1 MRFFH
6 PSIQKFGILSAIVAT
21 QLTSGWLSSV
31 QASPI
36 LLAQLSFPDS
46 PGGNGPK
53 RTAGAGTRGE
63 CALLTRDSHEMT
75 VLMPSNNIGTT
86 TDANTS
92 LFIYIPQLA
101 VRGAELTGVAG
112 DLIVVDDNNQEQFF
126 GEFTLS
132 DRLTESDGIVK
143 LTLDGVNLEPDRTY
157 RWSFSPYCVV
167 TDRDGDGMGDRI
179 PTLELQGQIQRIAL
193 DSEQEEKLIDAQTLL
208 EQATVYTEAG
218 IWNDAIDILAN
229 LRSSHRDDW
238 QTFLESV
245 GLEHLANTPIY
256 L

>member
-1 MRFFH
+1 MIRFH

-21 QLTSGWLSSV
+21 QLTGGWLTAV
-31 QASPI
+31 QASPL
-36 LLAQLSFPDS
+36 LLAQLNFPDS
-46 PGGNGPK
+46 PGGNGPR

-63 CALLTRDSHEMT
+63 CSLQASDSHEMT

-92 LFIYIPQLA
+92 LFIYIPQVA
-101 VRGAELTGVAG
+101 VKGAELTGVTG
-112 DLIVVDDNNQEQFF
+112 DLIVVDENNREQFF
-126 GEFTLS
+126 GEFTLPN
-132 DRLTESDGIVK
+132 RLTESDGIVK

-157 RWSFSPYCVV
+157 RWSFSPYCMVA
-167 TDRDGDGMGDRI
+167 DRDGDGMSDRI
-179 PTLELQGQIQRIAL
+179 PTLELQGQIQRLAL
-193 DSEQEEKLIDAQTLL
+193 DSEQQEKLTDAQTLF
-208 EQATVYTEAG
+208 EQAAIYTEAG

-229 LRSSHRDDW
+229 LRSTHSDDW

>member
-21 QLTSGWLSSV
+21 QLTGGWLSSV
-31 QASPI
+31 QASPT

-46 PGGNGPK
+46 PGGDGPR
-53 RTAGAGTRGE
+53 RTAGAGSRGE

-92 LFIYIPQLA
+92 LFIYIPQVA
-101 VRGAELTGVAG
+101 VKGAELMGVAG
-112 DLIVVDDNNQEQFF
+112 DLIVVDEDNQEQFF
-126 GEFTLS
+126 GQFTLS

-143 LTLDGVNLEPDRTY
+143 LTLDGVNLEPDKTY

-167 TDRDGDGMGDRI
+167 EERNGMSDRI
-179 PTLELQGQIQRIAL
+179 PTLELQGQIQRIDL
-193 DSEQEEKLIDAQTLL
+193 DSEQQEKLTDAQTML

-218 IWNDAIDILAN
+218 VWNNAIDILAN
-229 LRSSHRDDW
+229 LRSTNSDDW